1 MKTRKSVK
9 KAMHLLQIEKLRRNQ
24 LKPIN
29 AILDGHD
36 TMVIAPTSFGKSLL
50 YLIPALTQ
58 DTGITIV
65 IEPLLALIHDQVHKL
80 RKLGI
85 SASYLDSTQSKSE
98 QETVIDDLR
107 KCRVKIL
114 YVAPER
120 LETGILSW
128 IEKFSQ
134 IKIIVVDECHCV
146 TTWGSTFR
154 DAYQSIG
161 KYIDSLEHHP
171 VIVALSA
178 TAIPEDRTRMVKL
191 LSMRSVKEFAVSL
204 YRSKLSLMKKNVTSG
219 YGHLSE
225 LKKCLKKYHRHTTI
239 VFCNTKAATENVAKE
254 LKKIYRGEVMAYHSR
269 CKEQEQD
276 MLSGKK
282 HIIVATSALSM
293 GVDIRDVDLVIH
305 YNMPMSLADY
315 YQMAGRAG
323 REGQHARSILLYDPD
338 DYNENRWLLK
348 QIDDKKDRARALKRL
363 DEMKEF
369 CEDKEQCMVITLLNA
384 LGGSHENACR
394 YCTNCQKGR

>member
-1 MKTRKSVK
+1 MKIRKSVK
-9 KAMHLLQIEKLRRNQ
+9 RAMDLLQIEKLRKNQ

-50 YLIPALTQ
+50 YLIPALAQ
-58 DTGITIV
+58 GTGITIV

-80 RKLGI
+80 RKLDI

-98 QETVIDDLR
+98 RRTVIDDLR
-107 KCRVKIL
+107 KCRIKIL

-120 LETGILSW
+120 LETGILSL
-128 IEKFSQ
+128 IEMFCK
-134 IKIIVVDECHCV
+134 IKMIVVDECHCV

-154 DAYQSIG
+154 DAYQSIS
-161 KYIDSLEHHP
+161 KCIDTLEHHP

-178 TAIPEDRTRMVKL
+178 TAIPEDRPRIMKL
-191 LSMRSVKEFAVSL
+191 LSMRKAKEFKVSL
-204 YRSKLSLMKKNVTSG
+204 YRSKLSLMKKNVPSG
-219 YGHLSE
+219 YGHLSA

-239 VFCNTKAATENVAKE
+239 VFCNTKAAAENVAKE
-254 LKKIYRGEVMAYHSR
+254 LKKTYCSEVMAYHSR

-338 DYNENRWLLK
+338 DYIENYWLLK
-348 QIDDKKDRARALKRL
+348 QIDDKAARGRALKRL

-369 CEDKEQCMVITLLNA
+369 CEDEEQCMVITLLNA
-384 LGGSHENACR
+384 LGDSHENACR

>member
-1 MKTRKSVK
+1 MKIRKSVK
-9 KAMHLLQIEKLRRNQ
+9 RAMRLLQIEKLRKNQ

-50 YLIPALTQ
+50 YLIPTLTQ

-80 RKLGI
+80 RKLDI

-98 QETVIDDLR
+98 QRTVIDDLR
-107 KCRVKIL
+107 ECRVKIL

-128 IEKFSQ
+128 IEEYSQ

-146 TTWGSTFR
+146 VSWGDTFR
-154 DAYQSIG
+154 DAYRSIG
-161 KYIDSLEHHP
+161 EYIDSLKHRP

-178 TAIPEDRTRMVKL
+178 TAIPEDRPRIMTL
-191 LSMRSVKEFAVSL
+191 LSMRKVKEFAVNL
-204 YRSKLSLMKKNVTSG
+204 YRSNLSLMKKNVPSG

-254 LKKIYRGEVMAYHSR
+254 LKKIYRSEVMAYHSR

-323 REGQHARSILLYDPD
+323 REGQHGRSILLYDPN
-338 DYNENRWLLK
+338 DYTENYWLLR
-348 QIDDKKDRARALKRL
+348 QIDDKKARNRALKRL

-369 CEDKEQCMVITLLNA
+369 CEDEEQCMVITLLNA
-384 LGGSHENACR
+384 LGDSHENACR